1 MSKKYGISF
10 SFWRLIG
17 VSAIK
22 QKISKKTGFPLTKK
36 GMNEKI
42 GRKIRDAEIKKI
54 PFMIIIGEKEVNEKT
69 LSIRRHG
76 RGDLGEFN
84 VAKFCALIQKEVQET
99 LATF

>member
-22 QKISKKTGFPLTKK
+22 QKISKKTGVPLTKK

-42 GRKIRDAEIKKI
+42 GRN
-54 PFMIIIGEKEVNEKT
+54 IIN
-69 LSIRRHG
+69 LF
-76 RGDLGEFN
+76 LG
-84 VAKFCALIQKEVQET
+84 K
-99 LATF
+99 